1 MRLLTLIICL
11 IPLGLCAQTY
21 LDFVDYNKQESTC
34 KCHVNGE
41 NFSDAILLNA
51 IANDSIQD
59 ANSLACMYHCLGVY
73 YRRNGNYLEDI
84 KHCKIAIEIRK
95 QHQDPMLWKS
105 YRNMGYS
112 YKDAGYYK
120 KSITAIEKAM
130 QLNEI
135 FIKNVMAN
143 IYISICYRE
152 IGEYKEAI
160 EYGQKAVAFAQSDI
174 EYGIAYNNMAVTYE
188 AMVEPVYLE
197 LGVEN
202 ARKAI
207 KSFEKVKLQDEAAKA
222 RNSLGNL
229 LELLKKYDEAI
240 NAYNEALKSYEKNA
254 LEYASIL
261 NNIAFVLNKQGKY
274 IEAIKIL
281 NESLEIKQKYHNNAS
296 YEHTYAS
303 TYENLAD
310 NYAGLKDY
318 DKAIQHYNKALNNL
332 KDNPKSENP
341 YIYNKPDL
349 LRVLDLKAQAALKSG
364 NIDLAYDTYQE
375 LDNWINQFYKD
386 LSTKASKLTW
396 IDRAHTTYG
405 NAIEVALLKNDNEKA
420 FQYAEKAHAVLL
432 WQSLSQQ
439 AARNLLSEDDKEKM
453 DDLNAQIRQADEQYR
468 YGEITLDALRK
479 LERERD
485 NLEATFDEKYE
496 AYAQRKYQPETT
508 TVSDIQANITDEHTA
523 FIEYYRT
530 NKNLY
535 IFVITKNDIEI
546 IQENADGLA
555 DDITDFVN
563 NISEPEKVKAV
574 QVNLQSND
582 DISYKL
588 YQQLIPPNL
597 RSNEKI
603 NRLVIVPDC
612 EIGTLPFAALTTQAT
627 SGKLNKNT
635 PFLIK
640 KYTINYLY
648 SAGSYLQLQQQKA
661 DQSYCFAGIAP
672 VDKYQMEEWEKAH
685 LIFSEEELNEIKA
698 FHWRWQREILMR
710 EKATKAEFERI
721 IKEGYRTVQVST
733 HAVFDKNEGRIIFHD
748 SALTQDEIDQLEI
761 NTHRLILSACETGVG
776 TQNQGEGI
784 LSLGWNFAYKGVPSI
799 TMTHWS
805 VNDNS
810 TKNIMVEYHK
820 NLHDGIPADQAL
832 RAAQITYLNNYTP
845 SDKAFSPYYWAGIFH
860 TGNVR

>member
-1 MRLLTLIICL
+1 MRLTTLTIYFII
-11 IPLGLCAQTY
+11 IGLHANAQSDIIKYEQEENTCVCEDESE
-21 LDFVDYNKQESTC
+21 DFTEIALLEIIKKTDFED
-34 KCHVNGE
+34 NGY
-41 NFSDAILLNA
+41 
-51 IANDSIQD
+51 
-59 ANSLACMYHCLGVY
+59 LACAHHCLALY
-73 YRRNGNYLEDI
+73 YYNNLDLFGDI
-84 KHCKIAIEIRK
+84 QQNKIALQIREK
-95 QHQDPMLWKS
+95 NQDPLLWKS
-105 YRNMGYS
+105 YRNIGYT
-112 YKDAGYYK
+112 YVQVGYYK
-120 KSITAIEKAM
+120 KGIVALEKAM
-130 QLNEI
+130 QLNETLAESVI
-135 FIKNVMAN
+135 AHIQ
-143 IYISICYRE
+143 ISLAHTKL
-152 IGEYKEAI
+152 GEYKKALQYAHKALNYAHTNKNSGRAYNNLSFVHEEIADTKNLELAVKYAREAI
-160 EYGQKAVAFAQSDI
+160 EFCEQAEWQYGVS
-174 EYGIAYNNMAVTYE
+174 IASGN
-188 AMVEPVYLE
+188 
-197 LGVEN
+197 
-202 ARKAI
+202 
-207 KSFEKVKLQDEAAKA
+207 
-222 RNSLGNL
+222 LGNA
-229 LELLKKYDEAI
+229 LELLERYDEAI
-240 NAYNEALKSYEKNA
+240 EAHNVLLQNYPKEDIGHA
-254 LEYASIL
+254 TIL
-261 NNIAFVLNKQGKY
+261 NNIGLILNKQNNY
-274 IEAIKIL
+274 PEAIKTL
-281 NESLEIKQKYHNNAS
+281 NESLETKQKYYLKAYHPDYSPN
-296 YEHTYAS
+296 
-303 TYENLAD
+303 YENLAD
-310 NYAGLKDY
+310 SYTSLGKYQTAINY
-318 DKAIQHYNKALNNL
+318 YNTALDNL
-332 KDNPKSENP
+332 KDKPKSDNP

-396 IDRAHTTYG
+396 IDRLHTIYG
-405 NAIEVALLKNDNEKA
+405 NAIEVAVLKKDNEKA

-432 WQSLSQQ
+432 WQSLSRQ
-439 AARNLLSEDDKEKM
+439 AARNLLLEDDKEKM
-453 DDLNAQIRQADEQYR
+453 DELNAQIRQADEQYR

-485 NLEATFDEKYE
+485 NLEATFDEQYE
-496 AYAQRKYQPETT
+496 TYAQRKYQPETT

-563 NISEPEKVKAV
+563 NISEPEKVKAI

-603 NRLVIVPDC
+603 NRLVIVPDR

-640 KYTINYLY
+640 KYTLNYLY
-648 SAGSYLQLQQQKA
+648 SAGSYLQLQQKKA
-661 DQSYCFAGIAP
+661 DQKYCFAGIAP
-672 VDKYQMEEWEKAH
+672 IEYAHGEWQNLSGAEG
-685 LIFSEEELNEIKA
+685 ELNEMKSQ
-698 FHWRWQREILMR
+698 HWSWNREILMR
-710 EKATKAEFERI
+710 EKATKTEFERI
-721 IKEGYRTVQVST
+721 IKEGYRTIQVST
-733 HAVFDKNEGRIIFHD
+733 HAVFDENKGQIIFHD
-748 SALTQDEIDQLEI
+748 SALNQDEIDQLEI

-820 NLHDGIPADQAL
+820 NLHDGISADQAL
-832 RAAQITYLNNYTP
+832 RAAQITYLNEHTP